1 MRSSHRVVHSLHI
14 LSYWWASA
22 SMGSAGLPTGASE
35 PSCANSP
42 CETAASYDRTRR
54 LSVLVDKDEREMGTS
69 LGTWGTE
76 GLYAGMAESL
86 RACICSCVSL
96 GSLRDM

>member
-22 SMGSAGLPTGASE
+22 SMGSVGLPTGASE
-35 PSCANSP
+35 PSCLNARS
-42 CETAASYDRTRR
+42 EAAVSYDRTCR
-54 LSVLVDKDEREMGTS
+54 LSVLADKDEREMGTS

-76 GLYAGMAESL
+76 GLYAGVTYLWYRVRMRTTLDQGESFF
-86 RACICSCVSL
+86 
-96 GSLRDM
+96 

>member
-35 PSCANSP
+35 PSCSNSP
-42 CETAASYDRTRR
+42 CEAAASYDRTRQ

-69 LGTWGTE
+69 LGT
-76 GLYAGMAESL
+76 
-86 RACICSCVSL
+86 
-96 GSLRDM
+96 